1 MIPKR
6 SIIRITFLNYYI
18 KVKPII
24 SNKYFR
30 GTIGLL
36 IAVLSFYF
44 ALRDVTLAEI
54 KSSFERADL
63 GYVGWAFLSTM
74 GIILARVIRWK
85 MLMGEVGVGITPLK
99 TLMALLAGQALN
111 LIYPARIGDISR
123 AYFVDQSGSNRVF
136 MLGTV
141 VLEKL
146 FDSLIYVLLFV
157 LLVLILPLPSWI
169 SSSGYTFAILTI
181 LSLGMVIVFT
191 YRLEWLSNFIL
202 RFSNPLPIRMRDRFQ
217 GWIISGF
224 KSLSI
229 LKNRRSLF
237 QLFFLSIVI
246 WVIPIFTNHFALLA
260 LQIRLPLT
268 ASLLTMIVLQAS
280 VAIPS
285 VPGRIGLFE
294 YLCVLS
300 LSIFGVSEAPAFTY
314 GVLLHVIA
322 LLPSTLVG
330 ILFLWL
336 LGTNGQGNR
345 RVRTIALDEQSD

>member
-1 MIPKR
+1 
-6 SIIRITFLNYYI
+6 LNYYT
-18 KVKPII
+18 KVKPLIA
-24 SNKYFR
+24 NKYFR

-36 IAVLSFYF
+36 IAFLSFYF
-44 ALRDVTLAEI
+44 ALRDVTLTEI
-54 KSSFERADL
+54 KQSFARADL

-85 MLMGEVGVGITPLK
+85 MLMGEVGVGINPVK

-111 LIYPARIGDISR
+111 LIYPARIGDVSR

-146 FDSLIYVLLFV
+146 FDSLAYVLLFT
-157 LLVLILPLPSWI
+157 LLVLVLPLPSWI

-181 LSLGMVIVFT
+181 LSLGMVFVLT
-191 YRLEWLSNFIL
+191 YRMEWVSNLIIRLSN
-202 RFSNPLPIRMRDRFQ
+202 RFPVRFRKRFQ
-217 GWIISGF
+217 RWIMSGF

-237 QLFFLSIVI
+237 QLFFLSVVI
-246 WVIPIFTNHFALLA
+246 WVIPIFTNHFTLLA

-294 YLCVLS
+294 YLCVLALS
-300 LSIFGVSEAPAFTY
+300 LFGISEAPAFTY

-336 LGTNGQGNR
+336 LGMNGQGGS
-345 RVRTIALDEQSD
+345 RVRPVALDEQAD